1 MYLLLTQLIAQLKY
15 NPNNAAWTVII
26 FTEMLIKNNIRH
38 AIYHIGFATWSL
50 LQLPYVMH

>member
-15 NPNNAAWTVII
+15 NPNNADWTVII
-26 FTEMLIKNNIRH
+26 FTEMLIKNIRH